1 MHISTELVAPNI
13 ASITKDVTVVQGEQ
27 GPGRAVLFCEVFGNP
42 DPEITWFFYKDG
54 IGKRTQVN
62 KGGSHL
68 NGNLDDCK
76 SRRSGYFFLRGN
88 DPKHLVICNP
98 DFEEH
103 QGKYK
108 CHASNIAGKMDKYAS
123 VNIESKYIIDIILSI
138 TCDQA
143 EFQHRS
149 HILLHWSL
157 DKIGPDTISQRTLCQ
172 RPNFVRRNLAI

>member
-13 ASITKDVTVVQGEQ
+13 TSLKDVTVVQGDLPYLPYQ

-54 IGKRTQVN
+54 TGKRKRVN

-76 SRRSGYFFLRGN
+76 NRHSGYFFLRGN

-98 DFEEH
+98 DFEKH
-103 QGKYK
+103 QGKYH
-108 CHASNIAGKMDKYAS
+108 CHASNIAGKMEKYAS
-123 VNIESKYIIDIILSI
+123 VNIESK
-138 TCDQA
+138 
-143 EFQHRS
+143 
-149 HILLHWSL
+149 
-157 DKIGPDTISQRTLCQ
+157 
-172 RPNFVRRNLAI
+172 